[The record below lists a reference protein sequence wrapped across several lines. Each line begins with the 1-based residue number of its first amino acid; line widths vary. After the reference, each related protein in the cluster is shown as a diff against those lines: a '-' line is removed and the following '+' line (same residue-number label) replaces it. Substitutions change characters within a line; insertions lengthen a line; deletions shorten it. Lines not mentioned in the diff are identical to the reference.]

1 MSETA
6 HSTPARGAPCWANL
20 VARDLRAT
28 QEFYA
33 AVLGWSYRPGSL
45 GEEFSVALLD
55 GQPVA
60 GIGALAQSLQV
71 PVAWT
76 PYFAVESADDTADR
90 IRERGATMAVGPL
103 ALGKGRAGLAAD
115 RDGAVFG
122 FWEGEVLPWSVGQG
136 KAPAMVELR
145 TRAESDAAT
154 FYGEVFDWSSS
165 EQPGTCTAIQE
176 DGRVVVRDG
185 ARTVAVLRGGGIAA
199 DPDPKV
205 RPRWS
210 VHFPVDDL
218 AQATAAAVDAGGT
231 VTPLPATD
239 SSTCRARTVIRD
251 PDGGLFT
258 VCTI

>member
-6 HSTPARGAPCWANL
+6 HSTPVRGAPCWANL
-20 VARDLRAT
+20 VTRDLRAT

-71 PVAWT
+71 AVAWT
-76 PYFAVESADDTADR
+76 PYFAVESADGTADR

-136 KAPAMVELR
+136 NAPAMVELR
-145 TRAESDAAT
+145 TRTASDAAI
-154 FYGEVFDWSSS
+154 FYSEVFDWSSS

-176 DGRVVVRDG
+176 DGQVVVRDG
-185 ARTVAVLRGGGIAA
+185 ARTVAALRGGGIAA
-199 DPDPKV
+199 DPDPRV

-210 VHFPVDDL
+210 VDFPVDDL
-218 AQATAAAVDAGGT
+218 ARATEAAVEAGGT
-231 VTPLPATD
+231 VTPLPTTD
-239 SSTCRARTVIRD
+239 SGTCRARAVIRD

-258 VCTI
+258 VCTV